1 MDSNTKSHE
10 SELVLINLNHIP
22 SVFTAFTFC
31 AIHCKQITQCN
42 LMSLP
47 MNVNGDSDIVL
58 MILMFVHLFLVLSW
72 KKKLNMFFF
81 KERKWKHLYFN
92 LGFISSIHIISWT
105 CYYKCLSIFANVCP
119 FLHNTVFQYFHL
131 STRNSPIGIKR
142 SFLSNPLHHLL
153 FCNVILFFVFF
164 LYFSKENN
172 KNKMMQNSLFHILQI
187 HKDFYTFLF

>member
-1 MDSNTKSHE
+1 MQLNELTHECQWRFRYRPNDPDVHPSLSSSGMVKKTKY
-10 SELVLINLNHIP
+10 V
-22 SVFTAFTFC
+22 
-31 AIHCKQITQCN
+31 
-42 LMSLP
+42 
-47 MNVNGDSDIVL
+47 
-58 MILMFVHLFLVLSW
+58 
-72 KKKLNMFFF
+72 FF